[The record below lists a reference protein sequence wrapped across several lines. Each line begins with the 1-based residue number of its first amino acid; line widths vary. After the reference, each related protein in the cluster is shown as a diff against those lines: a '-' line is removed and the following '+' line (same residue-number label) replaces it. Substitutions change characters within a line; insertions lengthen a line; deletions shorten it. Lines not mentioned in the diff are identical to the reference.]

1 MQPRLAAISGRL
13 KGAVFN
19 VSDEGTVI
27 GRETSANLC
36 IAESAVSRRH
46 SKLEKSGDDY
56 VINDLDSL
64 NGTFVND
71 VPVKTRVLQ
80 HGDRVRVGESQF
92 LFLLFEGDESSKSSQ
107 IEIDER
113 QVLSGSTVQVRFD
126 DALYLMARDLSALM
140 KVSTTINAIRG
151 LEELQERLLIL
162 LFEVVPAQRGAILLS
177 AEGSL
182 EPTSVFGLDRAHGK
196 DQTVI
201 VSRTIIR
208 QVMRDGVSLLT
219 SNTLDPNLGTDSLIS
234 AGAMFVMCVPLMMF
248 DHNIGVIYL
257 DSTDPQDQFN
267 KDHLQLVTAI
277 SGIAAVA
284 IENAR
289 QFEWLESENQRL
301 LADVNIDHN
310 MIGESGPM
318 QRVYHFISK
327 VAPTDS
333 NVLIT
338 GESGTG
344 KELAAR
350 AIHRNSKRVQKP
362 FVAVNCAAL
371 TESLLESEN
380 QRLLADVNIDHNMI
394 GESGPMQRVYHFI
407 SKVAPTDS
415 NVLITG
421 ESGTGKELAARAI
434 HRNSKRVQKP
444 FVAVNCA
451 ALTESLLESELFGH
465 EKGAFTGALTQK
477 KGRLEIAEGGTLF
490 LDEIGELS
498 SALQVKLLRVL
509 QEREFERVGGT
520 QTIKIDIRLIAATN
534 RNLEEAIEAGEFRQD
549 LYYRLNVVSFELP
562 ALRDRREDIPL
573 LANYFADKYSV
584 KCNRKLR
591 GLSPEARAR
600 LSAYDWPGNVR
611 ELENAME
618 RALVL
623 GTTDLILPEDLPE
636 ALLESESTRTAAS
649 ATSYHDAV
657 AQTKKQIIL
666 TAMEKAKGNYTEA
679 AKLLGVHPNYLHR
692 LVRNLNL
699 KDQIKQ

>member
-19 VSDEGTVI
+19 VIDEGTVI

-371 TESLLESEN
+371 TESLLESE
-380 QRLLADVNIDHNMI
+380 
-394 GESGPMQRVYHFI
+394 
-407 SKVAPTDS
+407 
-415 NVLITG
+415 
-421 ESGTGKELAARAI
+421 
-434 HRNSKRVQKP
+434 
-444 FVAVNCA
+444 
-451 ALTESLLESELFGH
+451 LFGH